1 MPVLRTLYLWYFRR
15 ILPRVGRLLS
25 RHAEAYAY
33 LPASVSAFLGSEAF
47 AERLRASGFS
57 DVRISRL
64 TFGVVCLYV
73 ARKPTGE

>member
-1 MPVLRTLYLWYFRR
+1 MPLLRSLYLWYFRQ

-25 RHAEAYAY
+25 GHTEAYAY

-47 AERLRASGFS
+47 AEQLQASGFS

-64 TFGVVCLYV
+64 TFGVVYLYV